1 MCSCPR
7 RNFQR
12 VPSPLHGSLNYFLG
26 NAVAG
31 EAQLKVK
38 AWIEGE
44 IAKYIDIVNRVLPK
58 GLKINQ
64 AGTVFIENS

>member
-1 MCSCPR
+1 
-7 RNFQR
+7 
-12 VPSPLHGSLNYFLG
+12 LG